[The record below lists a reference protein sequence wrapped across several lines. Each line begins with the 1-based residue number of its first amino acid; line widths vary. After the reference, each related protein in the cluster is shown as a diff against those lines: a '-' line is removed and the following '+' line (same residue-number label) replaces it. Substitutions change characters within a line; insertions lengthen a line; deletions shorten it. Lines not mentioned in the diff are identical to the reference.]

1 MGGISPLPPTR
12 DHLALWPGP
21 VFSPEVLDRVEGGKV
36 GCWGSLR
43 LCALQMQA
51 LGIWGHDIYQLV
63 TSETEESGGKRNQG
77 KRQ

>member
-1 MGGISPLPPTR
+1 MGGISPLPPAR

-21 VFSPEVLDRVEGGKV
+21 VFSPEVLDRVGGGKV

-43 LCALQMQA
+43 LCVLQMQA